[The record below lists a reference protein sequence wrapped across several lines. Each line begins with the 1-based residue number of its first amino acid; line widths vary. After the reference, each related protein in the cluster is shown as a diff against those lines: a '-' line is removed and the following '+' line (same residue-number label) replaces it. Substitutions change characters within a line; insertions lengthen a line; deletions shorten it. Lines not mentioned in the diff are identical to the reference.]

1 MATKR
6 DPKQVFCN
14 DGLFEGLKKALAERV
29 LNAELD
35 EHLDGE
41 AAAGRRNLSNHRYPQ
56 ATVGQKPRRP
66 FNGLELWLSALPQQ
80 FRCRKPAHT
89 APAPS

>member
-41 AAAGRRNLSNHRYPQ
+41 AAAGRRI
-56 ATVGQKPRRP
+56 
-66 FNGLELWLSALPQQ
+66 
-80 FRCRKPAHT
+80 FR
-89 APAPS
+89 

>member
-41 AAAGRRNLSNHRYPQ
+41 AAAGRRNLSIIT
-56 ATVGQKPRRP
+56 AIRRRRLAKNP
-66 FNGLELWLSALPQQ
+66 GALLMG
-80 FRCRKPAHT
+80 
-89 APAPS
+89 

>member
-6 DPKQVFCN
+6 DPQVFCN

-41 AAAGRRNLSNHRYPQ
+41 AAAGRRI
-56 ATVGQKPRRP
+56 
-66 FNGLELWLSALPQQ
+66 
-80 FRCRKPAHT
+80 FR
-89 APAPS
+89 

>member
-14 DGLFEGLKKALAERV
+14 DGLFDGLKKALAERV

-35 EHLDGE
+35 EYLDGE
-41 AAAGRRNLSNHRYPQ
+41 AEAGGRSRSIITATRSRRLPKNPGALLLL
-56 ATVGQKPRRP
+56 VG
-66 FNGLELWLSALPQQ
+66 
-80 FRCRKPAHT
+80 
-89 APAPS
+89 

>member
-6 DPKQVFCN
+6 DPKQVFCKTV
-14 DGLFEGLKKALAERV
+14 FSMGLKKALAERV

-41 AAAGRRNLSNHRYPQ
+41 AAAGGRNRSIITATRSRRLAKNP
-56 ATVGQKPRRP
+56 G
-66 FNGLELWLSALPQQ
+66 ALLMG
-80 FRCRKPAHT
+80 
-89 APAPS
+89 

>member
-14 DGLFEGLKKALAERV
+14 DGLFDGLKKALAERV

-41 AAAGRRNLSNHRYPQ
+41 AAAGRRNRSIIT
-56 ATVGQKPRRP
+56 ATRSRRLP
-66 FNGLELWLSALPQQ
+66 KNPGALLMG
-80 FRCRKPAHT
+80 
-89 APAPS
+89 